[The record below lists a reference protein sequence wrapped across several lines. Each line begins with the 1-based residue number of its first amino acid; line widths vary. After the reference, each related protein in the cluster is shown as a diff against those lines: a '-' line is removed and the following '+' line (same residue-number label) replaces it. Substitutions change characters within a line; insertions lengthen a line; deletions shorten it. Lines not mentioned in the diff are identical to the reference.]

1 MSNGLL
7 RRVDAVQVPVPSLDE
22 GIRFYVDGLGHRV
35 MWRNDAVG
43 QAGLGLP
50 DGDSELVL
58 TERLSYEPN
67 WLVDDV
73 RTAVAT
79 FTAAGGIHGSWRYR
93 SESPGRHPGR
103 PCRRRTGPVRQRL
116 GTRRPLEGPLHSRQ
130 RSANS
135 LSRPRSVCCLR
146 LGVPR
151 VTKVAGRCGLRWM
164 VRIRLVRPR
173 WPARKRGEHDGSV
186 GDCVDTG
193 AEHRL

>member
-79 FTAAGGIHGSWRYR
+79 FTAAGGTVLRPPEDI
-93 SESPGRHPGR
+93 PVGRVAVVQDPFGNALVLVDLSKGLY
-103 PCRRRTGPVRQRL
+103 TAD
-116 GTRRPLEGPLHSRQ
+116 
-130 RSANS
+130 SA
-135 LSRPRSVCCLR
+135 P
-146 LGVPR
+146 P
-151 VTKVAGRCGLRWM
+151 TA
-164 VRIRLVRPR
+164 
-173 WPARKRGEHDGSV
+173 
-186 GDCVDTG
+186 
-193 AEHRL
+193 

>member
-22 GIRFYVDGLGHRV
+22 GIRFYVDGLEHRV
-35 MWRNDAVG
+35 MWRNDAVA

-79 FTAAGGIHGSWRYR
+79 FTAAGGTVLSARQEVLTQLVDLIGGA
-93 SESPGRHPGR
+93 SPGR
-103 PCRRRTGPVRQRL
+103 PVRVSVDGPDTA
-116 GTRRPLEGPLHSRQ
+116 GTTTMAGPQARR
-130 RSANS
+130 
-135 LSRPRSVCCLR
+135 V
-146 LGVPR
+146 
-151 VTKVAGRCGLRWM
+151 
-164 VRIRLVRPR
+164 
-173 WPARKRGEHDGSV
+173 
-186 GDCVDTG
+186 
-193 AEHRL
+193 

>member
-22 GIRFYVDGLGHRV
+22 GIRFYVDELGHRV

-79 FTAAGGIHGSWRYR
+79 FTAAGGTVL
-93 SESPGRHPGR
+93 SPPEDIPVGRVAVVQDPFGNALVLVDLSKGLY
-103 PCRRRTGPVRQRL
+103 TAD
-116 GTRRPLEGPLHSRQ
+116 
-130 RSANS
+130 SAPPS
-135 LSRPRSVCCLR
+135 
-146 LGVPR
+146 
-151 VTKVAGRCGLRWM
+151 A
-164 VRIRLVRPR
+164 
-173 WPARKRGEHDGSV
+173 
-186 GDCVDTG
+186 
-193 AEHRL
+193 